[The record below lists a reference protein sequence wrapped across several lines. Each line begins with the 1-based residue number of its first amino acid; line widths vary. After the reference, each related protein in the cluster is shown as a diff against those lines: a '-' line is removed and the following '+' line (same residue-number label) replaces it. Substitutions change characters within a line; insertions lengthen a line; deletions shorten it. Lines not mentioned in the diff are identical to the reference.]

1 MRTPGEAQRCPAV
14 SLYVFNALLPLTWMA
29 SFASTNSSAA
39 SPAFPLPSSSSRRQ
53 LRLAQRAAM
62 PPNPAPAFP
71 LAESLELIVE
81 ACSEINCPLTTH
93 EIQHPT
99 PAKVQAVYEAWM
111 LKVLDINLED
121 CIKAAKDQLDH
132 MDHYVRLYQ
141 QQNVEGAHV

>member
-1 MRTPGEAQRCPAV
+1 
-14 SLYVFNALLPLTWMA
+14 MA
-29 SFASTNSSAA
+29 SSSLTRSQVLRVRSRFASLLVPFSSVLVLVD
-39 SPAFPLPSSSSRRQ
+39 FYL
-53 LRLAQRAAM
+53 LRAAAM

-71 LAESLELIVE
+71 LADSPELIVE
-81 ACSEINCPLTTH
+81 ACSEINCPLTVH

-132 MDHYVRLYQ
+132 MDHYVRCYTRQ
-141 QQNVEGAHV
+141 QSQQETPFSV